1 VWNIA
6 SSACVATITD
16 PQRSV
21 HSLLFAPQS
30 PLLAATDRD
39 GLVHV
44 WTVLVECDRS
54 VVTLVGSY
62 SAPSSVGVLQ
72 HVAIAASGH
81 HVSSF
86 DGEGHV
92 WLWEVQTTALLLE
105 IDAGV
110 LRADFPLPNVLVLHS
125 GGTECGIYLL
135 HRHTLLTTH
144 ARNTLFLGL
153 DCILYALDPS
163 DGRVVDIVDIFW
175 LPFGLA
181 ESLKSRHADAAAVT
195 SARAQKRSK
204 ETLGRLVCELASC
217 AAAGSAYRSESLGLG
232 AACFSFWD
240 AWTGPPTD
248 PPARAIRSYP
258 LVVIASILNLSD
270 LLGDLLEANPTAV
283 EEGGMHAGQ
292 AWPISTPDGARVRV
306 GLLTALQYSI
316 LLQHGD
322 CVAKLLAA
330 GANPDRRLD
339 QTASGGESYSL
350 AQLGWTPEQEL
361 SQALRVPTFASALLR
376 VAHRE
381 MRQDMTWMEIEV
393 AASELN
399 RCRAARKALSSLQ
412 SLPVELDEELLSWA
426 LALAEPNDASI
437 AEKDLLSIRLVFEEL
452 GTASA
457 FSLGSPI
464 TKIGALMTRLSCKDK
479 VDTQSLS
486 TERGLLYTQ
495 CQMLRLLQRQLA
507 LHMRDTNTVRGAHPP
522 PGECHCSTPAKQHF
536 LCIQYIYNRYSTR
549 LIASASLRRLHQ
561 QRYCNSLVAGLP
573 RSKRLQR
580 GRRGWRRRCANLGCK
595 RSVRLRVWEMR

>member
-1 VWNIA
+1 
-6 SSACVATITD
+6 
-16 PQRSV
+16 
-21 HSLLFAPQS
+21 
-30 PLLAATDRD
+30 
-39 GLVHV
+39 
-44 WTVLVECDRS
+44 
-54 VVTLVGSY
+54 
-62 SAPSSVGVLQ
+62 
-72 HVAIAASGH
+72 
-81 HVSSF
+81 
-86 DGEGHV
+86 
-92 WLWEVQTTALLLE
+92 
-105 IDAGV
+105 
-110 LRADFPLPNVLVLHS
+110 
-125 GGTECGIYLL
+125 
-135 HRHTLLTTH
+135 
-144 ARNTLFLGL
+144 
-153 DCILYALDPS
+153 
-163 DGRVVDIVDIFW
+163 
-175 LPFGLA
+175 
-181 ESLKSRHADAAAVT
+181 
-195 SARAQKRSK
+195 
-204 ETLGRLVCELASC
+204 
-217 AAAGSAYRSESLGLG
+217 
-232 AACFSFWD
+232 
-240 AWTGPPTD
+240 
-248 PPARAIRSYP
+248 
-258 LVVIASILNLSD
+258 
-270 LLGDLLEANPTAV
+270 
-283 EEGGMHAGQ
+283 MHAGQ